1 MIEKKHVVE
10 NHPKFRFAF
19 IRQKS
24 QLPWGE
30 SRVGRVM
37 TSGTSGTLKK
47 KIIQL
52 IDLARNQICA
62 CSFLLADSEIENAL
76 LQAEQ
81 RGVRIYLL
89 TSAEVKLKTSEN
101 EDWGRDDE
109 IRELHKKMLTKLAG
123 KVYLRSSGHFHA
135 KYLIVDK
142 NQGVMT
148 TCNFTTKALMENP
161 EIGIELNAEECKQ
174 VWKLFQ
180 HQFWEGSEKEML
192 RQGTLDGV
200 HAEGRF
206 PEHNPTNGIRCSY
219 PSGTKSS
226 ILEECL
232 SMISSAQRS
241 ITITSYGWGS
251 KEISKALKLR
261 LNDGLEIYVI
271 GRNHRGGKQTDYLQ
285 EFKESGCS
293 VYGLPLIH
301 AKSVLI
307 DAGTPSAR
315 GLVMSANFDDISM
328 KTSHELGIC
337 LNVTDSTRLATI
349 IEDWKQASL
358 LIIGKKDYNSIE
370 GSLSVFTEG
379 DGWKNMVIENLT
391 ATKHGVIKCRSAEQV
406 DQTKPQFQSKS
417 GVVSRIHEHYWTVEL
432 PRLPKD
438 AVKEEWLKHPVFDD
452 DDELKSEGIPHEF
465 PVYVLKNGVRV
476 IAIDSIEQARDAKG
490 YKSKAKVKQIVLY
503 RNSVSIREFSLNQ

>member
-1 MIEKKHVVE
+1 MIEKQHIVE
-10 NHPKFRFAF
+10 NNQKFRFAF
-19 IRQKS
+19 IRQETQSPWSES
-24 QLPWGE
+24 Q
-30 SRVGRVM
+30 VGRVM

-47 KIIQL
+47 RIIQL
-52 IDLARNQICA
+52 IDSARNQICA
-62 CSFLLADSEIENAL
+62 CSFLLADVAIEDAL

-81 RGVRIYLL
+81 RGVRVYLL

-109 IRELHKKMLTKLAG
+109 IRELHKKMLAKLAG
-123 KVYLRSSGHFHA
+123 NVYLRSSGHFHA

-142 NQGVMT
+142 KQGVMT

-161 EIGIELNAEECKQ
+161 EIGIELNAKECEQ

-200 HAEGRF
+200 HPEGRF
-206 PEHNPTNGIRCSY
+206 PEHNPTDGVRCSH
-219 PSGTKSS
+219 PSGSKSS

-232 SMISSAQRS
+232 SMIGSAQHS
-241 ITITSYGWGS
+241 ITITSYGWGN
-251 KEISKALKLR
+251 KDISKALKQR
-261 LNDGLEIYVI
+261 LSDGLEIYVI

-285 EFKESGCS
+285 GFKESGCS

-307 DAGTPSAR
+307 DSGTPSAS

-337 LNVTDSTRLATI
+337 LNETDSTKLATI

-358 LIIGKKDYNSIE
+358 ILVEKKSHELIE
-370 GSLSVFTEG
+370 GRLSVFTEG
-379 DGWKNMVIENLT
+379 DGWRDMTIENHT
-391 ATKHGVIKCRSAEQV
+391 VTEHGVLEARSVDQV
-406 DQTKPQFQSKS
+406 DQAKPKFQAKN
-417 GVVSRIHEHYWTVEL
+417 GIVSRIHEHRWTVEV
-432 PRLPKD
+432 PRLPKN
-438 AVKEEWLKHPVFDD
+438 ATEEEWLKPPIFEN
-452 DDELKSEGIPHEF
+452 DELKSEGVPHEL
-465 PVYVLKNGVRV
+465 PVFVLKNGVRV
-476 IAIDSIEQARDAKG
+476 IAIDSIEQSIGAKE
-490 YKSKAKVKQIVLY
+490 YKAKAKVKQIVL
-503 RNSVSIREFSLNQ
+503 R

>member
-1 MIEKKHVVE
+1 MIEKQHIVE
-10 NHPKFRFAF
+10 NNPKFRFAF
-19 IRQKS
+19 IRQDTQSPWSES
-24 QLPWGE
+24 Q
-30 SRVGRVM
+30 VGRVM

-47 KIIQL
+47 RIIQL
-52 IDLARNQICA
+52 IDSARNQICA
-62 CSFLLADSEIENAL
+62 CSFLLADAAIENAL

-81 RGVRIYLL
+81 RGVRVYLL

-123 KVYLRSSGHFHA
+123 NVYLRSSGHFHA
-135 KYLIVDK
+135 KYLVADK

-161 EIGIELNAEECKQ
+161 EIGIELNAKECEQ

-200 HAEGRF
+200 HPEGRF
-206 PEHNPTNGIRCSY
+206 PEHNPTDSVRCSH
-219 PSGTKSS
+219 PSGSKSS

-232 SMISSAQRS
+232 SMIDSAQHS
-241 ITITSYGWGS
+241 ITITSYGWGN
-251 KEISKALKLR
+251 KEISKALKKR
-261 LNDGLEIYVI
+261 LNDGLEICVI
-271 GRNHRGGKQTDYLQ
+271 GRNHRGGKHTDYLQ

-307 DAGTPSAR
+307 DPGTPSAS
-315 GLVMSANFDDISM
+315 GLVMSANFDEISM

-337 LNVTDSTRLATI
+337 LNETDSNRLATI

-358 LIIGKKDYNSIE
+358 LMIEKKNFDSIE
-370 GSLSVFTEG
+370 GRLSVFTEG
-379 DGWKNMVIENLT
+379 DGWRDMTIENHT
-391 ATKHGVIKCRSAEQV
+391 VTEYGVLEARSVDQV
-406 DQTKPQFQSKS
+406 DQAKPKFQDKN
-417 GVVSRIHEHYWTVEL
+417 GIVSRIHEHRWTVEV
-432 PRLPKD
+432 PRLPEN
-438 AVKEEWLKHPVFDD
+438 ATEEKWLKPPIFENDK
-452 DDELKSEGIPHEF
+452 LKSAGVPHEF
-465 PVYVLKNGVRV
+465 PVFVLKNGQRV
-476 IAIDSIEQARDAKG
+476 IAVDSIEQSNDAKE
-490 YKSKAKVKQIVLY
+490 YKDKAKVKQIV
-503 RNSVSIREFSLNQ
+503 IR